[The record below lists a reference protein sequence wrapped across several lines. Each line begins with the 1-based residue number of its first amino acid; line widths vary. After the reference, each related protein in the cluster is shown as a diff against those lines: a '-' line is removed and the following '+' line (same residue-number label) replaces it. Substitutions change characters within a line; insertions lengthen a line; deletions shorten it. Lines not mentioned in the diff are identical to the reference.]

1 MEVLF
6 ILVLL
11 AVLVA
16 IVAALVLATASA
28 LRRRK
33 LAPERDKL
41 AQPSSDEQSR
51 QEHPEHASVDTE
63 QRTRFVGT
71 R

>member
-6 ILVLL
+6 IFVVL
-11 AVLVA
+11 AVIAA
-16 IVAALVLATASA
+16 IVATLVLASASA

-33 LAPERDKL
+33 LAPERDKV
-41 AQPSSDEQSR
+41 AQPSGEDQPP
-51 QEHPEHASVDTE
+51 QERPEHVAVDTE
-63 QRTRFVGT
+63 QHSRFVGS

>member
-6 ILVLL
+6 ILVVL
-11 AVLVA
+11 AVIVA
-16 IVAALVLATASA
+16 IVAALVLASASA

-41 AQPSSDEQSR
+41 AQPSGEDQPR
-51 QEHPEHASVDTE
+51 QERPEHVAVDTE
-63 QRTRFVGT
+63 QRTRFVGS